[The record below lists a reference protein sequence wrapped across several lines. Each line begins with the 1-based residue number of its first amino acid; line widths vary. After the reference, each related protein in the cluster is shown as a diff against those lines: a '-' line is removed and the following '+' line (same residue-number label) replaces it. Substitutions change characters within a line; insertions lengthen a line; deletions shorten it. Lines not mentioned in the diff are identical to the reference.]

1 MTSPAAQHAH
11 ECAWRAHIRAPHP
24 QARRSARLWSLGL
37 APLMVACTVGDY
49 LATPRAVDAPAIQDY
64 AKQACKPVDRCPR
77 RIDIFEV
84 TQFDESAYTAVGTIS
99 ATCYPGARAVCE
111 QTLKARACELDADVV
126 LIVPSASSAVPPGA
140 SGQSLSS
147 LTGRALRAKS
157 RAR

>member
-1 MTSPAAQHAH
+1 MTPAEPRH
-11 ECAWRAHIRAPHP
+11 RTP
-24 QARRSARLWSLGL
+24 RLPSLGL
-37 APLMVACTVGDY
+37 ASLMVACTVGDY
-49 LATPRAVDAPAIQDY
+49 LATPRAVDAPAIHDY
-64 AKQACKPVDRCPR
+64 AKQACKPPDHCPR

-111 QTLKARACELDADVV
+111 QTLKARACELDADAVV
-126 LIVPSASSAVPPGA
+126 IVPSASSAVPPGA

-147 LTGRALRAKS
+147 MTGRALRAKS